1 MDAITIIFNLVIYAL
16 VPLTLIVVTGFI
28 VSLIIKIIIG
38 AYYLLAAP
46 LLLVGINIFPK
57 SPPNE
62 KDCNLL

>member
-16 VPLTLIVVTGFI
+16 VPLTLIAIAGFI
-28 VSLIIKIIIG
+28 LSLLIKIIIG

-46 LLLVGINIFPK
+46 LLLVGINISPK
-57 SPPNE
+57 SQPNE